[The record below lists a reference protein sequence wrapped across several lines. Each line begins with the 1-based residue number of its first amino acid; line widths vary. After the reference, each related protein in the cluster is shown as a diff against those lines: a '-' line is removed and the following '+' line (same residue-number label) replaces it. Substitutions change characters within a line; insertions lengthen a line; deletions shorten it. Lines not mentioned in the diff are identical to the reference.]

1 MLQSLKNRLIGN
13 ALPCYVISRQPLIL
27 VSYWE
32 DFLRDHRDFEAACAD
47 ADGPVYVLA
56 MLGWH
61 RETAARVD
69 PLVEEVRGLAAAAP
83 RFTPIF
89 LANSPLEATLLG
101 ERGLRVSYCHQNA
114 FLDEHRYHVTPRLAK
129 RYDALYVARITPFK
143 RHQLAAGITSLRLV
157 GSWHGYE
164 SSYRDAVMR
173 QLAHA
178 HWREQV
184 WSPLMFVEMNR
195 ARTGLCLSAEEG
207 AMFVSTEYLLCGL
220 PVVSTPNKGGRDHL
234 FPPEFALTVEPT
246 VPAVADGVARQIA
259 RHFDPRAIREATL
272 ALMRPHR
279 DNFVALVQ
287 SLYEAEGC
295 DRDFSSEWP
304 QVYRHKLGIR
314 CRVPPTVTRRRGLL
328 RPG

>member
-1 MLQSLKNRLIGN
+1 MDR
-13 ALPCYVISRQPLIL
+13 
-27 VSYWE
+27 VSTTFQDYYTTLGVARGATDDE
-32 DFLRDHRDFEAACAD
+32 IKRAYRK
-47 ADGPVYVLA
+47 LA
-56 MLGWH
+56 KEWH
-61 RETAARVD
+61 PDRHPENER
-69 PLVEEVRGLAAAAP
+69 EEVEKKFKGIAE
-83 RFTPIF
+83 
-89 LANSPLEATLLG
+89 ANEVLSDPEK
-101 ERGLRVSYCHQNA
+101 R
-114 FLDEHRYHVTPRLAK
+114 K

-143 RHQLAAGITSLRLV
+143 RHELAAGITSLRLV